1 MFRVQRTDN
10 DDVVFAISGRLDC
23 ANVVELSAILE
34 HESSGQHLVLDL
46 KDLQLVDRDA
56 VRFLGASEADR
67 RISIRNCPAYIRAWM
82 ARERG

>member
-1 MFRVQRTDN
+1 MFRVQRTGG
-10 DDVVFAISGRLDC
+10 DDVVFALSGRLDC

-56 VRFLGASEADR
+56 VRFLRVCEADR
-67 RISIRNCPAYIRAWM
+67 VSIRNCPPYIRAWM